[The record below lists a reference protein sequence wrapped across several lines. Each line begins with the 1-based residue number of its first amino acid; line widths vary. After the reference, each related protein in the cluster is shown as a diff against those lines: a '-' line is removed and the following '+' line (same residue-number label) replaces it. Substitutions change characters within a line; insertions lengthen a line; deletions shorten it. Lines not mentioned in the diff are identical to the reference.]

1 MTGQAEL
8 RRLRPRASRDGL
20 AGKEVGATWETGK
33 PIVAVPATAAVV
45 VHPTTDAR
53 ASRRLCWGA
62 SSLIRQRSKPQF
74 EGIFSAADRSAEP
87 GKTRGATMPPGVFP
101 VWHVT
106 ERLSHEQNQ
115 HQRYVFD
122 RAARAAQKQ

>member
-8 RRLRPRASRDGL
+8 RRLRPRASWDGL

-33 PIVAVPATAAVV
+33 PIVAMPATAAVV

-87 GKTRGATMPPGVFP
+87 GK
-101 VWHVT
+101 
-106 ERLSHEQNQ
+106 
-115 HQRYVFD
+115 
-122 RAARAAQKQ
+122 RAAQLRRPRGCPRLAACHGETES